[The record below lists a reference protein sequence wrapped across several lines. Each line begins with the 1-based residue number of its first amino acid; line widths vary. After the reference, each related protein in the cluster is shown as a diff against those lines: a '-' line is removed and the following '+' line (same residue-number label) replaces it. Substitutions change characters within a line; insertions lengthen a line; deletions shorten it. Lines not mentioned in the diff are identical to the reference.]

1 MYMGIKVNKKMHSFS
16 IDWQTARDIVE
27 VLNYGMPDGKI
38 KRMRLAK
45 LSNKLQDAFNMEL
58 DD

>member
-1 MYMGIKVNKKMHSFS
+1 MHSAS

-45 LSNKLQDAFNMEL
+45 LSNALESKFDMEL
-58 DD
+58 SETY